1 MRVLLLYLRLIG
13 LKDKFLGEGIKDL
26 VIDL

>member
-1 MRVLLLYLRLIG
+1 MCVLLLYLRLFG